1 MKSQLTTLC
10 YIEKDGQYLMLHRI
24 SKKNDIN
31 KDKWI
36 GIGGHF
42 EGDESPEECL
52 LREVEEETGLTLTS
66 YRFRGIVT
74 FCSEG
79 YQTEYMCLYTA
90 DGFSGTMKACNE
102 GKLEWVDKDRIFEL
116 NLWDGDVLFFDLL
129 EKERAFFSLK
139 LCYHGDGSWYRA
151 ALDGK
156 ELELLDLC
164 GRDGVPTGHVK
175 ERTMVH
181 RDGDCHR
188 TVHVWIIRKKAEGH
202 IDVLLQKRSRS
213 KDAYP
218 GCYDISSAG
227 HIPAGEDYGTA
238 ALRELHEELG
248 IEAAE
253 EDLRFIG
260 IHEGYIEDIF
270 WGRPFKDY
278 EISAV
283 YLYEKQV
290 EVSGL
295 TLQESE
301 VEEAVFMDYEKV
313 LGRMQDGTLPNCI
326 YPEEFSLIKKALEPG
341 FSSEGVRVTD
351 KALHGRCAVK

>member
-10 YIEKDGQYLMLHRI
+10 YIEKGNQYLMLHRI
-24 SKKNDIN
+24 SKENDIN

-52 LREVEEETGLTLTS
+52 LREAKEETGLTLTS

-90 DGFSGTMKACNE
+90 DAFSGTLKECDE
-102 GKLEWVDKDRIFEL
+102 GKLEWVDKDKIYDL
-116 NLWDGDVLFFDLL
+116 NLWDGDELFFDLL
-129 EKERAFFSLK
+129 EKETGFFSLK
-139 LCYHGDGSWYRA
+139 LCYRADGFWYRA
-151 ALDGK
+151 VLDGK

-164 GRDGVPTGHVK
+164 DENGVYAGHVK

-181 RDGDCHR
+181 RDGDRHR
-188 TVHVWIIRKKAEGH
+188 TVHIWVVRKKADGR
-202 IDVLLQKRSRS
+202 IDVLLQKRSRN
-213 KDAYP
+213 KDSYP

-227 HIPAGEDYGTA
+227 HIPAGEEYETA
-238 ALRELHEELG
+238 ALRELREELG
-248 IEAAE
+248 IEAGK

-260 IHEGYIEDIF
+260 IHEGYIEDVF
-270 WGRPFKDY
+270 WGREFKDY

-283 YLYEKQV
+283 YLYEKPV
-290 EVSGL
+290 EISGL
-295 TLQESE
+295 ILQESE
-301 VEEAVFMDYEKV
+301 VEEAVFMDYEKAFEK
-313 LGRMQDGTLPNCI
+313 MQDGSLPNCI
-326 YPEEFSLIKKALEPG
+326 YPEEFLLIKKALEPG
-341 FSSEGVRVTD
+341 FISDGVRVVD
-351 KALHGRCAVK
+351 KMS